1 MTHQR
6 NELLDTLAAAAG
18 RMLSLLALFA
28 LFALAVSPMVLRA
41 QTAGEGSITGVV
53 KDSNGGEIANAT
65 VTATNVA
72 TNVAATRTT
81 SGAGLYNISP
91 LQPGTYTLTVSAKGF
106 KTLTQENMD
115 VVALGELGFNPVLSI
130 GAATETVLVT
140 TAPPSL
146 DTTNATVGMVIE
158 NETYANLPVMMGSN
172 LGRDP
177 TAFGTLSP
185 GTESGA
191 TRLPYVGGTG
201 NYLGQLY
208 LDGMPAET
216 VSQQGD
222 NRLVSMSM
230 SVDAVDQFEMVTS
243 TPPAE
248 YMGAGAENFTMK
260 SGGLKL
266 HGQVSDFVRNTIFD
280 SWSFTAKAA
289 TTKNALGATVP
300 APKPIEH
307 RNEFSVSAGWKV
319 PHTADKLFFFVAYD
333 KFHARAGAGYSLYTI
348 PTTLMRTGD
357 FTELLG
363 GVGSGGLTG
372 VAGDPSNGGTNKA
385 FLYDPTTT
393 NCVGSAC
400 TRAPFQGVKN
410 GVPTYNVIPTSY
422 ISPIMQANQQ
432 FLPPPTNPAVISNN
446 FLGGY
451 PSGYDNHLID
461 WRVDYDLSSKQRIS
475 SVGAMGTYDYL
486 NNFAGPFITTAS
498 GGATPYIGGDLAQ
511 IFPKNYQVEDSYVIN
526 ERMTNQF
533 KYGFTRFYQDIKD
546 ETQGISAWEEATLGV
561 TNLPS
566 GQAGQEFFGASFS
579 TTPGFASGN
588 VPTTWRGSSGSVS
601 TQLTTPNNYAIV
613 DNFQWLKGK
622 HSLTFG
628 ITYQWQEIN
637 NANPATFTGGLDL
650 TYTGYDTANFTTG
663 SSALTLGTTTA
674 PSGYSYASFLLGAVG
689 GSPTLPLQY
698 VAEEGGRYRPVSP
711 FVMDSWKVSDKLTL
725 DLGLRWDYLPPY
737 REVKDHWTFLNPTMT
752 NAATGTPG
760 QLEFAGNY
768 GGAGVSCNCRT
779 PVNTYWKN
787 WGPRIGI
794 AYSMN
799 DKTVVRLGFGEV
811 FSQAGG
817 VGGRGG
823 AFNGTGQTGFNTTAA
838 APAEVTTGSGV
849 APSFYLNNGT
859 YFTGLGMANTALFGA
874 GYVYPAAPAPG
885 SAAQILNAGNYVNS
899 SGKLQTASTVAYA
912 DPYVSGRAPELNFY
926 NAGIERAITKDLTL
940 AVNYVGD
947 QSHFIIN
954 STSSGANAR
963 GYWVNQLNPV
973 YLAGLGGVTDSTGT
987 KPILIAAA
995 TAANVAKAQSVM
1007 PNINIPAYFQ
1017 AAAAISTTPTI
1028 AQGLVA
1034 FPQYSG
1040 VTDTWGENVGNFS
1053 YNSLQIT
1060 LIERTSKGVSFNFN
1074 YSYSKNIGD
1083 DGSFRSGFDIPAA
1096 ALSSN
1101 GTAGAITKNWK
1112 QDRIDRSITTI
1123 DQPQVIHA
1131 FGVWELPFGKG
1142 HIGSD
1147 SFLVRTLAG
1156 GWQLSG
1162 IYTYSSGTPMVVTS
1176 SLCSSTTYP
1185 GQGQCQPDL
1194 NWASNDITTN
1204 NARIHGSY
1212 GSGPNGFNACNLGL
1226 VSGCT
1231 AISYVDVNAFRA
1243 PAQISPTSTNQYL
1256 IGTSPR
1262 TRPLNLWNPGT
1273 QNFDASLHR
1282 SFPLPKDFGTLI
1294 FEADCTNVW
1303 NKVTFSGPSGSWST
1317 GSATFGQVTGIGGS
1331 SPRDWQFAAHIKF

>member
-1 MTHQR
+1 
-6 NELLDTLAAAAG
+6 
-18 RMLSLLALFA
+18 
-28 LFALAVSPMVLRA
+28 MV
-41 QTAGEGSITGVV
+41 
-53 KDSNGGEIANAT
+53 
-65 VTATNVA
+65 
-72 TNVAATRTT
+72 
-81 SGAGLYNISP
+81 
-91 LQPGTYTLTVSAKGF
+91 
-106 KTLTQENMD
+106 M
-115 VVALGELGFNPVLSI
+115 
-130 GAATETVLVT
+130 
-140 TAPPSL
+140 
-146 DTTNATVGMVIE
+146 E
-158 NETYANLPVMMGSN
+158 NETYANLPVMMSGS

-177 TAFGTLSP
+177 TAFSALSP
-185 GTESGA
+185 GTEVGA

-216 VSQQGD
+216 ISQQGD
-222 NRLVSMSM
+222 NRLVSESM
-230 SVDAVDQFEMVTS
+230 SVDSVDSFQIVTS

-280 SWSFTAKAA
+280 SWSFANKVA
-289 TTKNALGATVP
+289 TTHNLLGAVIP
-300 APKPIEH
+300 APKSIEH
-307 RNEFSVSAGWKV
+307 RNEFSASAGWKV
-319 PHTADKLFFFVAYD
+319 PHTGDKLFFFVAYD
-333 KFHARAGAGYSLYTI
+333 KFHARAGASYAPYTV
-348 PTTLMRTGD
+348 PTMLMRTGD
-357 FTELLG
+357 FTELIG
-363 GVGSGGLTG
+363 NAGSGGETG
-372 VAGDPSNGGTNKA
+372 IAGDPSNGGANKA

-393 NCVGSAC
+393 SCVGSAC
-400 TRAPFQGVKN
+400 IRTPFQGVKN

-432 FLPPPTNPAVISNN
+432 FLPPPTNPAVIANN
-446 FLGGY
+446 FVGGF
-451 PSGYDNHLID
+451 PSGYDNHVID
-461 WRVDYDLSSKQRIS
+461 WRVDYDLSKKQRIS
-475 SVGAMGTYDYL
+475 SVGAMGTYAYL
-486 NNFAGPFITTAS
+486 NNFAAPFITTAS
-498 GGATPYIGGDLAQ
+498 GGATPYIGGDLAD

-533 KYGFTRFYQDIKD
+533 KFGFTRFYQDIKD
-546 ETQGISAWEEATLGV
+546 ETQGIAAWEETTLGV
-561 TNLPS
+561 TNLPA
-566 GQAGQEFFGASFS
+566 GQAGQEFFGASYS

-588 VPTTWRGSSGSVS
+588 VPTTWRGASGSVS
-601 TQLTTPNNYAIV
+601 TQLTTPNNYTIV
-613 DNFQWLKGK
+613 DNLQWLKGK
-622 HSLTFG
+622 HALTFG

-637 NANPATFTGGLDL
+637 NANPSTFTGGLDL
-650 TYTGYDTANFTTG
+650 TYTGYDTANFNG
-663 SSALTLGTTTA
+663 SSALTLGTAATTVNGVTTPA
-674 PSGYSYASFLLGAVG
+674 QPSGYSYASYLLGAVG
-689 GSPTLPLQY
+689 GSPSLTLQY

-737 REVKDHWTFLNPTMT
+737 REVKDHWTFLNPSLT

-760 QLEFAGNY
+760 ELQFAGNY
-768 GGAGVSCNCRT
+768 GGTGVSCGCTT
-779 PVNTYWKN
+779 PVSTYWKN

-794 AYSMN
+794 AYSVD
-799 DKTVVRLGFGEV
+799 DKTVFRVGFGEV

-838 APAEVTTGSGV
+838 SPAEVTTGSAV

-874 GYVYPAAPAPG
+874 GYAYPAAPAPS
-885 SAAQILNAGNYVNS
+885 SAAQILNTGNYVNS

-926 NAGIERAITKDLTL
+926 NAGIERAITKDMTL
-940 AVNYVGD
+940 AINYVGD

-963 GYWVNQLNPV
+963 GYWVNQLDPK
-973 YLAGLGGVTDSTGT
+973 YLAGLGSVLASDGKT
-987 KPILIAAA
+987 PILIAAA
-995 TAANVAKAQSVM
+995 TAANVAKAQLAM
-1007 PNINIPAYFQ
+1007 PGISIPAFFQ

-1060 LIERTSKGVSFNFN
+1060 LLQRTAKGLSFNFN

-1083 DGSFRSGFDIPAA
+1083 DGSFRSGFYIPAA

-1101 GTAGAITKNWK
+1101 GASGVNNQSWP

-1123 DQPQVIHA
+1123 DNPQLIHA

-1142 HIGSD
+1142 HIGSG

-1162 IYTYSSGTPMVVTS
+1162 IYTYSSGTPVVVTS
-1176 SLCSSTTYP
+1176 SLCSSSTYP

-1194 NWASNDITTN
+1194 NYASNDVTSM

-1212 GSGPNGFNACNLGL
+1212 GTGPNGVNACNIGL

-1231 AISYVDVNAFRA
+1231 AISYVDVNAFKA
-1243 PAQISPTSTNQYL
+1243 PADISTAPYSGTPATHAQQFL

-1273 QNFDASLHR
+1273 QNLDASLHR
-1282 SFPLPKDFGTLI
+1282 SFPLPKDFGSLMLQ
-1294 FEADCTNVW
+1294 ADCTNVW
-1303 NKVTFSGPSGSWST
+1303 NKVTFGGPNGAWST
-1317 GSATFGQVTGIGGS
+1317 GSATFGQVTS
-1331 SPRDWQFAAHIKF
+1331 ASATPRDWQFAAHFIF

>member
-1 MTHQR
+1 MTHKVKSFDR
-6 NELLDTLAAAAG
+6 N
-18 RMLSLLALFA
+18 LSTGIATVFALFTLFA
-28 LFALAVSPMVLRA
+28 LMLAPVTLKA
-41 QTAGEGSITGVV
+41 QTAGEGTITGTVT
-53 KDSNGGEIANAT
+53 DSTGAAIPNAT
-65 VTATNVA
+65 VTGTNVA
-72 TNVAATRTT
+72 TNVSTTRTT
-81 SGAGLYNISP
+81 SGAGAYTIAP
-91 LQPGTYTLTVSAKGF
+91 LQPGTYTVTVAAKGF
-106 KTLTQENMD
+106 KTLTQENLD
-115 VVALGELGFNPVLSI
+115 VVALGELGFNPVLNV
-130 GAATETVLVT
+130 GEATETVIVT
-140 TAPPSL
+140 TAPPVL
-146 DTTNATVGMVIE
+146 DTTNATVGMVME
-158 NETYANLPVMMGSN
+158 NETYANLPVMMSGS

-177 TAFGTLSP
+177 TAFGALSP
-185 GTESGA
+185 GTEVGA

-201 NYLGQLY
+201 NYLGELY

-216 VSQQGD
+216 ISQQGD
-222 NRLVSMSM
+222 NRLVSESM
-230 SVDAVDQFEMVTS
+230 SVDSVDSFQMVTS

-280 SWSFTAKAA
+280 SWSFANKVA
-289 TTKNALGATVP
+289 TTHNLLGAVIP
-300 APKPIEH
+300 APKSIEH
-307 RNEFSVSAGWKV
+307 RNEFSASAGWKV
-319 PHTADKLFFFVAYD
+319 PHTGDKLFFFVAYD
-333 KFHARAGAGYSLYTI
+333 KFHARAGASYAPYTV
-348 PTTLMRTGD
+348 PTMLMRTGD
-357 FTELLG
+357 FTEFIG
-363 GVGSGGLTG
+363 NVGSGGETG
-372 VAGDPSNGGTNKA
+372 IAGDPSNGGVNKA

-393 NCVGSAC
+393 SCVGSVC
-400 TRAPFQGVKN
+400 TRTPFQGVKN

-422 ISPIMQANQQ
+422 ISPIAQANQQ
-432 FLPPPTNPAVISNN
+432 FLPPPTNPAVIANN
-446 FLGGY
+446 FVGGF
-451 PSGYDNHLID
+451 PSGYDNHVID
-461 WRVDYDLSSKQRIS
+461 WRVDYDLSKKQRIS

-498 GGATPYIGGDLAQ
+498 GGATPYIGGDLAD

-546 ETQGISAWEEATLGV
+546 ETQGIAAWEEATLGV
-561 TNLPS
+561 TNLPA
-566 GQAGQEFFGASFS
+566 GQAGEEFFGASYADA
-579 TTPGFASGN
+579 GFASGN
-588 VPTTWRGSSGSVS
+588 IPTTWRGASGSVS
-601 TQLTTPNNYAIV
+601 TQLTTPNNYTIV
-613 DNFQWLKGK
+613 DNLQWLKGK
-622 HSLTFG
+622 HALTFG

-637 NANPATFTGGLDL
+637 NANPSTFTGGLDL
-650 TYTGYDTANFTTG
+650 TYTGYDTANFAAN
-663 SSALTLGTTTA
+663 SNALTLGTTSA
-674 PSGYSYASFLLGAVG
+674 PSGYSYASYLLGAVG
-689 GSPTLPLQY
+689 GSPSLTLQY

-737 REVKDHWTFLNPTMT
+737 REVKDHWTFLNPNLT

-760 QLEFAGNY
+760 ELQFAGNY
-768 GGAGVSCNCRT
+768 GGAGVSCGCTT
-779 PVNTYWKN
+779 PVSTYWKN

-794 AYSMN
+794 AYSVD
-799 DKTVVRLGFGEV
+799 DKTVFRIGFGEV

-838 APAEVTTGSGV
+838 SPTETTSG
-849 APSFYLNNGT
+849 AGAGPSFYLNNGA
-859 YFTGLGMANTALFGA
+859 YFTGLGIANTSLFGA
-874 GYVYPAAPAPG
+874 GYAYPAAPAPS
-885 SAAQILNAGNYVNS
+885 SAAQILNTGNYLNS
-899 SGKLQTASTVAYA
+899 AGKIVTASSVAYA

-926 NAGIERAITKDLTL
+926 NVGMERAITKNMTL
-940 AVNYVGD
+940 AINYVGD

-963 GYWVNQLNPV
+963 GYWVNQLDPK

-995 TAANVAKAQSVM
+995 TPANVAKAQSVM
-1007 PNINIPAYFQ
+1007 PSINIPAFLQ
-1017 AAAAISTTPTI
+1017 NAAASAPTSSTVTI
-1028 AQGLVA
+1028 AQGLIA

-1053 YNSLQIT
+1053 YNSWQIT
-1060 LIERTSKGVSFNFN
+1060 LIQRTSKGLSFNFN

-1083 DGSFRSGFDIPAA
+1083 DGSFRSGFYIPAA

-1101 GTAGAITKNWK
+1101 GASGVNNQNWP

-1123 DQPQVIHA
+1123 DNPQLIHA

-1142 HIGSD
+1142 HIGGD
-1147 SFLVRTLAG
+1147 SFLVRSLAG

-1194 NWASNDITTN
+1194 NGASNDVTSM

-1212 GSGPNGFNACNLGL
+1212 GSGPNGFNACNIGL

-1273 QNFDASLHR
+1273 QNLDASLHR
-1282 SFPLPKDFGTLI
+1282 SFPLPKDFGTIMLQ
-1294 FEADCTNVW
+1294 ADCTNVW
-1303 NKVTFSGPSGSWST
+1303 NKVTFGGPSGGWST
-1317 GSATFGQVTGIGGS
+1317 GSATFGQVTS
-1331 SPRDWQFAAHIKF
+1331 ASATPRDWQFAAHIIF

>member
-1 MTHQR
+1 
-6 NELLDTLAAAAG
+6 
-18 RMLSLLALFA
+18 MLSLFALLAL
-28 LFALAVSPMVLRA
+28 LVSPMALKA
-41 QTAGEGSITGVV
+41 QTAGEGSITGTV

-72 TNVAATRTT
+72 TNVTATRTT
-81 SGAGLYNISP
+81 SGAGSYNISP
-91 LQPGTYTLTVSAKGF
+91 LQPGTYTVTVSAKGF

-130 GAATETVLVT
+130 GAASETVVVT
-140 TAPPSL
+140 TAPPVL

-158 NETYANLPVMMGSN
+158 NETYSNLPVLMGSN

-260 SGGLKL
+260 SGGLKF

-307 RNEFSVSAGWKV
+307 RNEFSASAGWKV
-319 PHTADKLFFFVAYD
+319 PHTGDKLFFFVAYD

-348 PTTLMRTGD
+348 PTMLMRTGD

-372 VAGDPSNGGTNKA
+372 VTGDPSNGGTNKA

-393 NCVGSAC
+393 ACVGSAC

-432 FLPPPTNPAVISNN
+432 FLPPPTNPAVIANN

-461 WRVDYDLSSKQRIS
+461 WRVDYDISSKQRIS

-498 GGATPYIGGDLAQ
+498 GGATPYIGGDLAE

-546 ETQGISAWEEATLGV
+546 ETQGVTAWEEATLGV

-601 TQLTTPNNYAIV
+601 TQLTTPNNYAVV
-613 DNFQWLKGK
+613 DNFQWLKSK

-650 TYTGYDTANFTTG
+650 TYTGYDTAGFTSG
-663 SSALTLGTTTA
+663 SSALTLGTAATTVNGVTTPA
-674 PSGYSYASFLLGAVG
+674 VPSGYSYASFLLGAVG

-711 FVMDSWKVSDKLTL
+711 FAMDSWKVSDKLTL

-760 QLEFAGNY
+760 ELEFAGNY

-799 DKTVVRLGFGEV
+799 DKTVIRIGFGEV

-859 YFTGLGMANTALFGA
+859 YFTSQGMANTSLFGA
-874 GYVYPAAPAPG
+874 GYAYPAAPAPS
-885 SAAQILNAGNYVNS
+885 SAAQILNTGNYVNS

-926 NAGIERAITKDLTL
+926 NVGIERAITKDLTL

-973 YLAGLGGVTDSTGT
+973 YLAGLGGVTDITGT

-1007 PNINIPAYFQ
+1007 PNINIPAFFQ

-1060 LIERTSKGVSFNFN
+1060 LIQRTSKGVSFNFN

-1083 DGSFRSGFDIPAA
+1083 DGTFRSGFDIPAA

-1101 GTAGAITKNWK
+1101 GSAGVITKNWK

-1147 SFLVRTLAG
+1147 SFLVRSIAG

-1194 NWASNDITTN
+1194 NWASNDVTSN

-1231 AISYVDVNAFRA
+1231 AISYIDVNAFRA
-1243 PAQISPTSTNQYL
+1243 PAQISPTSTSQYL

-1273 QNFDASLHR
+1273 QDFDASLHR
-1282 SFPLPKDFGTLI
+1282 SFPLPKDFGTLV

-1303 NKVTFSGPSGSWST
+1303 NKVTFSGPSGGWST
-1317 GSATFGQVTGIGGS
+1317 GSTTFGQVTGIGGS
-1331 SPRDWQFAAHIKF
+1331 SPRDWQFAAHLKF